1 MLLCC
6 FAYLFVLCNSHG
18 FIHYGRVTSTIK
30 APELEL
36 LFCCS
41 SVLDRDVSCRC
52 ICQYPFLWYPTC
64 CEEIAFVLLLHWEI
78 WLGNCWL
85 DVNTVP
91 VSNHSDNEV
100 LSVSPIENSV
110 SRYSNLFN
118 SALDPLLE
126 IHTRACTLVCLYY
139 THDWRVNKH
148 FFLKWCI
155 NHNWYSV
162 TCMHCSEIA
171 VAIACYLTGFQ
182 L

>member
-6 FAYLFVLCNSHG
+6 FAYLFVLCNSHRY
-18 FIHYGRVTSTIK
+18 IHCDRGNFHNESTYPK
-30 APELEL
+30 HSYCSVVP
-36 LFCCS
+36 LF
-41 SVLDRDVSCRC
+41 SCRC
-52 ICQYPFLWYPTC
+52 IHSCDSLPAAKKLHASIQFW
-64 CEEIAFVLLLHWEI
+64 FVLLLHWEI

-148 FFLKWCI
+148 FFLKWRI

-162 TCMHCSEIA
+162 TCIHCSEIA
-171 VAIACYLTGFQ
+171 VAIACYL
-182 L
+182 